1 MSFSIKLGNFLF
13 RNAYFLYK
21 PMYIAFKERQD
32 KFEIEILK
40 KNIKQGDTII
50 DIGANIGFYTK
61 ILSELVGEK
70 GKVHAFE
77 PDRINYQRL
86 LSYSAGLKNV
96 ELNNKAIGP
105 KTEKLKIYTSKM
117 LNVDHRTY
125 KPEEYEEEI
134 EIDAVNLDEYLSGKG
149 KVDIIKMD
157 IQGFEMSAIKGME
170 QTLKANQNIKLITEF
185 WPHGLKLTG
194 SSGKEYFNYL
204 VNLGFSCYLMENDT
218 LLELNLKKVS
228 ELNEMGEKHY
238 YNIFALRK

>member
-40 KNIKQGDTII
+40 KNINQGDTII

-61 ILSELVGEK
+61 ILSELVGDK

-86 LSYSAGLKNV
+86 LNYCGTLKNV

-134 EIDAVNLDEYLSGKG
+134 EIDAVNLDEYLNGRT
-149 KVDIIKMD
+149 KVDFIKMD
-157 IQGFEMSAIKGME
+157 IQGFEMSAIRGME
-170 QTLKANQNIKLITEF
+170 QTLNGNKSIKLITEF

-194 SSGKEYFNYL
+194 SSGIEYFNYL
-204 VNLGFSCYLMENDT
+204 VNLGFSCYLMENDN
-218 LLELNLKKVS
+218 LSELDLKKVS
-228 ELNEMGEKHY
+228 ELNEMGEEHY
-238 YNIFALRK
+238 FNIFASRK